1 MKTLARSKASR
12 TTRLILLLFITVF
25 LSGCTV
31 KVAYHFLDWGLQYKL
46 NHYLSLNSEQSQ
58 LAKKTIKEFH
68 HWHQRYE
75 LPTYVTFLKDARTRL
90 SGPALTASEI
100 GVYRERIKKFG
111 EQSLDPLLPAIATL
125 LKSLDAKQ
133 KQRLFKTLNE
143 DQKDY
148 EDLYLKPPMDEIR
161 ESLKNDALKSIKKY
175 MGRLTDTQKNRIGV
189 WSESIQPFGAAASS
203 EQDKWEQLMA
213 KLLDHP
219 DEADFST
226 QLKSLLMYDF
236 ASWDEAHRKIMEHN
250 QTASYELM
258 ADMLN
263 SRSPEQQASL
273 IEKLDVYIEDC
284 EDLIRQAQ
292 QEDSQT
298 N

>member
-1 MKTLARSKASR
+1 MTTLARSKAFLS
-12 TTRLILLLFITVF
+12 TRLILLLFITVF
-25 LSGCTV
+25 LSGCTI

-68 HWHQRYE
+68 HWHQRHE
-75 LPTYVTFLKDARTRL
+75 LPAYVTFLKDARSRL
-90 SGPALTASEI
+90 SGPALTANEI

-111 EQSLDPLLPAIATL
+111 EQSLDSLLPAISTL

-133 KQRLFKTLNE
+133 KQQLFKTLNE

-148 EDLYLKPPMDEIR
+148 QGLYVKPPMDEIR

-175 MGRLTDTQKNRIGV
+175 MGRLNEAQKNRITA
-189 WSESIQPFGAAASS
+189 WSQAIQPFGAAASS
-203 EQDKWEQLMA
+203 EQDKWERLMA
-213 KLLDHP
+213 QLLDYP
-219 DEADFST
+219 NQPDFSA
-226 QLKSLLMYDF
+226 QLKGLMMYDF

-284 EDLIRQAQ
+284 EDLIAQAKE
-292 QEDSQT
+292 EDSKT
-298 N
+298 R